1 MTGQWLRKP
10 GSGHDRAAQIDA
22 RHAHPARVYDFWLG
36 GKDNF
41 AADREAA
48 QEAMTAN
55 PGIITDALANR
66 AFLVRAVHHLAARG
80 GVHQFLDIG
89 SGLPAARNTHE
100 VAQAVAPGSR
110 VVYVDND
117 PIVLTHSRAML
128 VSGLEGR
135 CDYVDAD
142 LRDPA
147 AILEAAAATLDFRRP
162 VALLLLMI
170 LHLIP
175 DPDSP
180 QEIVAALLEALPPG
194 SYLALSH
201 PASDLR
207 PAETSEMTRRLNQR
221 MAGTHA
227 TLRDR
232 AQVGQFFAGL
242 DLVEPGLVQ
251 PPQWRPGPAA
261 AGANEPGTVAAW
273 CGVARTRGPG

>member
-1 MTGQWLRKP
+1 VTGQWLRKP
-10 GSGHDRAAQIDA
+10 VSRHDRAAQIDA

-48 QEAMTAN
+48 REAMTAN
-55 PGIITDALANR
+55 PEIVTEARANR
-66 AFLVRAVHHLAARG
+66 AFLVRAVHYLAARS
-80 GVHQFLDIG
+80 GVRQFLDIG
-89 SGLPAARNTHE
+89 SGLPAAPNTHE
-100 VAQAVAPGSR
+100 VAQGVAAESR

-128 VSGLEGR
+128 VSGPEGR
-135 CDYVDAD
+135 CDYVDTD

-162 VALLLLMI
+162 VAVLLMLV

-180 QEIVAALLEALPPG
+180 REIVTALLRALPAG

-207 PAETSEMTRRLNQR
+207 TAETGEMTRRLNQR
-221 MAGTHA
+221 MSGTLA

-232 AQVGQFFAGL
+232 AQVAEYFAGL

-251 PPQWRPGPAA
+251 PQRWRPGPAA
-261 AGANEPGTVAAW
+261 ADDGPGTVAVW
-273 CGVARTRGPG
+273 CGVARTG